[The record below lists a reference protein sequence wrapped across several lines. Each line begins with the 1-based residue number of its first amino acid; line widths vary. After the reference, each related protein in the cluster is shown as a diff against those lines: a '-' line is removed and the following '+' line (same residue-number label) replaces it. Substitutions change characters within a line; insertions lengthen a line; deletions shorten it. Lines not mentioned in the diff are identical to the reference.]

1 MRSESGFRM
10 RSVLILAVILF
21 MLLSFTSISMAGGGT
36 GAADDP
42 ARVEAN
48 KLIEKVWNVTRA
60 NPADPGAV
68 PAWYGA
74 VAGEPLLLHS
84 LSGKPSEYIVPVV
97 DRRGKVISTIG
108 VSAESGKWIWYSE
121 SYPLSKFPLV
131 DATEART
138 KVTGLLKD
146 RGISASTPAPE
157 ARMAPDKLI
166 YWFFKIGGDQPVK
179 ELYLPAFF
187 EDRPYTNL
195 EAAPWKSSRSIES
208 MNMPAPPEGDD
219 GAGREVTLTPLPGDA
234 YDIPGV
240 PYHEQQTGY
249 WCGPAALE
257 MVFDYWGEDV
267 SQSEIAGV
275 ADANSESGC
284 TNTMLARAAHF
295 SQLSTSIQ
303 NPSLHGYTAR
313 KLGYAV
319 SDNKWNSGDDFDNR
333 YSDLKTLIK
342 NNYPVLALTY
352 YDDPPSTGHFRVVK
366 GFSDTSEIFKV
377 HDPWFAG
384 TYFGPDVNF
393 NQSFFVDTLWPYS
406 GRWAMVVAP
415 LQVGLTKP
423 SSVSAGQSFQVG
435 ANVAYPGP
443 LSTLAGKYECT
454 SPTAT
459 LQLSSDYQLAGGQ
472 TADKAIAGLTSTG
485 SSGSASWTVV
495 AKNAKSST
503 GGISAVANAN
513 VEAWAGDY
521 HSYTDLI
528 GGVGTGATGTGKTF
542 YFAEGCTRP
551 GYETWLCIQNASAK
565 DAEVTVTYMLGNGQN
580 FDQQVVVPALSRGTV
595 SVNDFVKGVTD
606 PYQDVSTKV
615 VSTNGASIIV
625 ERPMYF
631 NANGINGGHDVV
643 GSNSPQNDWYFAEG
657 NTYNWNREW
666 LCLQNPGSSAAE
678 VKVDFMLG
686 DGSVQTKDYTV
697 NPLSRSTIDVNGAL
711 APVQA
716 DVSMRVHSEG
726 SPIVAERP
734 MYFTYGGK
742 WRGGT
747 NVMGASASNTSW
759 YFAEGNTRTWNDMW
773 LCIQNPNDSAA
784 TVLVTYKS
792 IYGPGTTGTYSVK
805 ARSRYTISVDAVVGD
820 DVDLGVDIHSD
831 TPVIVERPM
840 YFNYQ
845 NKWDGGHDVV
855 GCNQA
860 KTMWYFAEGCTRY
873 DSQNQ
878 FDTWICIMNPTN
890 PDTTATVTY
899 MLGTGE
905 NVTKTYD
912 VRAAQRIT
920 VDVNNDVGLGQDVS
934 AMVTCPVPI
943 IVERP
948 MYFNVRG
955 DKGGHDVMGY

>member
-10 RSVLILAVILF
+10 RSVPVLAVIL
-21 MLLSFTSISMAGGGT
+21 LLFVSFTSFAHAGGG
-36 GAADDP
+36 GGNAADS
-42 ARVEAN
+42 ARIEAN
-48 KLIEKVWNVTRA
+48 KLIEKVWDVTRA

-84 LSGKPSEYIVPVV
+84 LSGKPSEYVVPVV

-108 VSAESGKWIWYSE
+108 VSAETGKWTWYSE
-121 SYPLSKFPLV
+121 EYPFAKFPLV
-131 DATEART
+131 DAGEAMS
-138 KVTGLLKD
+138 KVTGLFRE
-146 RGISASTPAPE
+146 RGITASAPAPE
-157 ARMAPDKLI
+157 ARMAPDRLI
-166 YWFFKIGGDQPVK
+166 YWYFKIGGDQPVK
-179 ELYLPAFF
+179 EVYLPAFL

-195 EAAPWKSSRSIES
+195 EAAPWKSERSIES
-208 MNMPAPPEGDD
+208 MNMPPASEGEVG
-219 GAGREVTLTPLPGDA
+219 GADRRIDLVPLPSTDA
-234 YDIPGV
+234 YDIQGV
-240 PYHEQQTGY
+240 PYHVQQTSL
-249 WCGPAALE
+249 WCGPASLE
-257 MVFDYWGEDV
+257 MVFDYWGEDIT
-267 SQSEIAGV
+267 QSEIAGV
-275 ADANSESGC
+275 ANAGSKGC
-284 TNTMLARAAHF
+284 YTDELERAAQF

-303 NPSLHGYTAR
+303 NSSLHGYTAR

-319 SDNKWNSGDDFDNR
+319 SSNHWNSSDG
-333 YSDLKTLIK
+333 YTDLKTLIK

-352 YDDPPSTGHFRVVK
+352 YNTDHSSNHFRVVK
-366 GFSDTSEIFKV
+366 GFSDPLNTFIV
-377 HDPWFAG
+377 HDPWYTAP
-384 TYFGPDVNF
+384 YFGPDVNF
-393 NQSFFVDTLWPYS
+393 NQQTFVDDLWTTFN
-406 GRWAMVVAP
+406 RWGMVAAP
-415 LQVGLTKP
+415 LQVNLSQP

-435 ANVAYPGP
+435 ANVTYPGP
-443 LSTLAGKYECT
+443 VTPLAGQYECT
-454 SPTAT
+454 NPTAT
-459 LQLSSDYQLAGGQ
+459 LQLLSDYELAAGE
-472 TADKAIAGLTSTG
+472 TADKPIAGLTSTG
-485 SSGSASWTVV
+485 SSGSASWTAV

-503 GGISAVANAN
+503 SDISVLAKADVD
-513 VEAWAGDY
+513 AWTDHYG
-521 HSYTDLI
+521 SYTDEI
-528 GGVGTGATGTGKTF
+528 GGVGTGTTVTGKTF

-565 DAEVTVTYMLGNGQN
+565 DAQVTVTYMLGNGQN
-580 FDQQVVVPALSRGTV
+580 FDQQVVVPALARGTV
-595 SVNDFVKGVTD
+595 SVNDFIKGVTD
-606 PYQDVSTKV
+606 PYQDVSMKV

-631 NANGINGGHDVV
+631 NANSINGGHDVV
-643 GSNSPQNDWYFAEG
+643 GTNSPQSDWYFAEG

-666 LCLQNPGSSAAE
+666 LCLQNPGSSAAQIT
-678 VKVDFMLG
+678 VDYMLG
-686 DGSVQTKDYTV
+686 DGSVQTKNYTV
-697 NPLSRSTIDVNGAL
+697 NPLSRSTIDVNAAL
-711 APVQA
+711 GNQPA
-716 DVSMRVHSEG
+716 DVSMKVHSEG
-726 SPIVAERP
+726 SAVVAERP
-734 MYFTYGGK
+734 MYFTYQGK

-747 NVMGASASNTSW
+747 NVMGAPASNTDW
-759 YFAEGNTRTWNDMW
+759 LFAEGNTRTWNDMW

-784 TVLVTYKS
+784 TVEVTYKS
-792 IYGPGTTGTYSVK
+792 IYGPGTTGEYSVK
-805 ARSRYTISVDAVVGD
+805 ANSRYTISVDSVVGD

-899 MLGTGE
+899 MLGSGE

-912 VRAAQRIT
+912 VKAAQRIT

-955 DKGGHDVMGY
+955 DRGGHDVMGY

>member
-10 RSVLILAVILF
+10 RSVPVLAVIL
-21 MLLSFTSISMAGGGT
+21 LLFVSFTSFAHAGGG
-36 GAADDP
+36 GGNAAES
-42 ARVEAN
+42 ARIEAN
-48 KLIEKVWNVTRA
+48 KLIEKVWDVTRA

-84 LSGKPSEYIVPVV
+84 LSGKPSEYVVPVV

-108 VSAESGKWIWYSE
+108 VSAETGKWTWYSE
-121 SYPLSKFPLV
+121 EYPFAKFPLV
-131 DATEART
+131 DAGEAMS
-138 KVTGLLKD
+138 KVTGLFRE
-146 RGISASTPAPE
+146 RGITASAPAPE
-157 ARMAPDKLI
+157 ARMAPDRLI
-166 YWFFKIGGDQPVK
+166 YWYFKIGGDQPVK
-179 ELYLPAFF
+179 EVYLPAFL

-195 EAAPWKSSRSIES
+195 EAAPWKSERSIES
-208 MNMPAPPEGDD
+208 MNMPPASEGEVG
-219 GAGREVTLTPLPGDA
+219 GADRRIDLVPLPSTDA
-234 YDIPGV
+234 YDIQGV
-240 PYHEQQTGY
+240 PYHVQQTSL
-249 WCGPAALE
+249 WCGPASLE
-257 MVFDYWGEDV
+257 MVFDYWGEDIT
-267 SQSEIAGV
+267 QSEIAGV
-275 ADANSESGC
+275 ANAGSKGC
-284 TNTMLARAAHF
+284 YTDELERAAQF

-303 NPSLHGYTAR
+303 NSSLHGYTAR

-319 SDNKWNSGDDFDNR
+319 SSNHWNSSDG
-333 YSDLKTLIK
+333 YTDLKTLIK

-352 YDDPPSTGHFRVVK
+352 YNTDHSSNHFRVVK
-366 GFSDTSEIFKV
+366 GFSDPLNTFIV
-377 HDPWFAG
+377 HDPWYTAP
-384 TYFGPDVNF
+384 YFGPDVNF
-393 NQSFFVDTLWPYS
+393 NQQTFVDDLWTTFN
-406 GRWAMVVAP
+406 RWGMVAAP
-415 LQVGLTKP
+415 LSVGVDMPGSVTAGQTFK
-423 SSVSAGQSFQVG
+423 VSA
-435 ANVAYPGP
+435 NVTYPGP
-443 LSTLAGKYECT
+443 
-454 SPTAT
+454 SPLNGQYYCSNPTGT
-459 LQLSSDYQLAGGQ
+459 IQLSSDYELAAGE
-472 TADKAIAGLTSTG
+472 TADKTIPGLTSTG

-495 AKNAKSST
+495 AKNEKSST
-503 GGISAVANAN
+503 SGISVLAKADVD
-513 VEAWAGDY
+513 AWTNDY
-521 HSYTDLI
+521 GSYTDEI
-528 GGVGTGATGTGKTF
+528 GGIGTGTTATEKTF

-565 DAEVTVTYMLGNGQN
+565 DAQITVTYMLGNGQN
-580 FDQQVVVPALSRGTV
+580 FDQTIVVPALARGTV
-595 SVNDFVKGVTD
+595 SVNDFIKGVTD

-643 GSNSPQNDWYFAEG
+643 GTNSPQNDWYFAEG

-666 LCLQNPGSSAAE
+666 LCLQNPGSSAAQ
-678 VKVDFMLG
+678 VTVDYMLG
-686 DGSVQTKDYTV
+686 DGSVQTENYTV

-726 SPIVAERP
+726 SAIVAERP
-734 MYFTYGGK
+734 MYFTYGGYIGK

-747 NVMGASASNTSW
+747 NVMGASAPNTSW

-784 TVLVTYKS
+784 TVEVTYKS
-792 IYGPGTTGTYSVK
+792 IYGPGTTGIYSVE

-899 MLGTGE
+899 MLGSGE

-912 VRAAQRIT
+912 VKAAQRIT
-920 VDVNNDVGLGQDVS
+920 IDVNSDVGPGQDVS

-955 DKGGHDVMGY
+955 DRGGHDVMGY

>member
-1 MRSESGFRM
+1 MRSLL
-10 RSVLILAVILF
+10 VLAVILF
-21 MLLSFTSISMAGGGT
+21 MLLSFTSFAWAGGGGGIT
-36 GAADDP
+36 VDP
-42 ARVEAN
+42 ARVEAD
-48 KLIEKVWNVTRA
+48 KLIQKVWSVTRA

-84 LSGKPSEYIVPVV
+84 LSGKPSEYVVPVV

-108 VSAESGKWIWYSE
+108 VSAETGKWTWYSE
-121 SYPLSKFPLV
+121 KYPLSKFPLV
-131 DATEART
+131 GATEAMS
-138 KVTGLLKD
+138 KVTGLFKEK
-146 RGISASTPAPE
+146 GINTSAPAPE

-166 YWFFKIGGDQPVK
+166 YWYFKVEGDQPVK
-179 ELYLPAFF
+179 EVYLPAFL

-208 MNMPAPPEGDD
+208 MNMPPAPEGDD
-219 GAGREVTLTPLPGDA
+219 GTGREVTRVPLPSTDA

-240 PYHEQQTGY
+240 PYHEQQTNY
-249 WCGPAALE
+249 WCGPASLE
-257 MVFDYWGEDV
+257 MVFDYWGEDI
-267 SQSEIAGV
+267 SQTEIAGV
-275 ADANSESGC
+275 ANSDISYGSYTDEIE
-284 TNTMLARAAHF
+284 RAAQF

-319 SDNKWNSGDDFDNR
+319 SSNQWNYGSDYDNR
-333 YSDLKTLIK
+333 YSDLKGLIK
-342 NNYPVLALTY
+342 SNYPVLALTW
-352 YDDPPSTGHFRVVK
+352 YDTSHLSGHFRVVK
-366 GFSDTSEIFKV
+366 GFSDPLDTFIV
-377 HDPWFAG
+377 HDPWYTAP
-384 TYFGPDVNF
+384 YFGPDVNF
-393 NQSFFVDTLWPYS
+393 NQATFVDDLWTDFN
-406 GRWAMVVAP
+406 RWAIVAAP
-415 LQVGLTKP
+415 L
-423 SSVSAGQSFQVG
+423 SVSVNKPGSVTAGQTFQVN
-435 ANVAYPGP
+435 ANVIYPGP
-443 LSTLAGKYECT
+443 SPLNGQYPCK

-459 LQLSSDYQLAGGQ
+459 VQLSSDYQLAGGQ

-485 SSGSASWTVV
+485 SSGSASWTVQ

-503 GGISAVANAN
+503 SGISVVAKAT
-513 VEAWAGDY
+513 VKGHSGAY
-521 HSYTDLI
+521 PSYTDLI
-528 GGVGTGATGTGKTF
+528 GYTPPTGTPF

-580 FDQQVVVPALSRGTV
+580 FEQSVTVPALSRGTV
-595 SVNDFVKGVTD
+595 SVNDYIRGVTD

-631 NANGINGGHDVV
+631 NANSINGGHDVV
-643 GSNSPQNDWYFAEG
+643 GANSPQNDWYFAEG
-657 NTYNWNREW
+657 NTYNWNHEW
-666 LCLQNPGSSAAE
+666 LCLQNPGSSAAS
-678 VKVDFMLG
+678 VTVDYMLG
-686 DGSVQTKDYTV
+686 DGSVQTKNYTV
-697 NPLSRSTIDVNGAL
+697 NLLSRSTIDVNTAL
-711 APVQA
+711 GNKPA
-716 DVSMRVHSEG
+716 DVSMKVHSEG
-726 SPIVAERP
+726 GPIVAERP
-734 MYFTYGGK
+734 MYFTYQGK

-747 NVMGASASNTSW
+747 NVMGATASDTNW

-773 LCIQNPNDSAA
+773 LCIQNPNEEAA
-784 TVLVTYKS
+784 VIEVTYKS
-792 IYGPGTTGTYSVK
+792 IYGPGTTATYSVK
-805 ARSRYTISVDAVVGD
+805 AKSRYTISVDAVVGN
-820 DVDLGVDIHSD
+820 DVDLGVDILSD
-831 TPVIVERPM
+831 YPVIVERPM

-860 KTMWYFAEGCTRY
+860 KTIWYFAEGCTRY

-878 FDTWICIMNPTN
+878 FDTWICIMNPTE

-920 VDVNNDVGLGQDVS
+920 VDVNNDVGVGQDVS

-955 DKGGHDVMGY
+955 DKGGHDMMGY

>member
-10 RSVLILAVILF
+10 RGVPVLAVILF
-21 MLLSFTSISMAGGGT
+21 MLLSFTSFAWAGGGT
-36 GAADDP
+36 GAAEDP

-48 KLIEKVWNVTRA
+48 KLIEKVWDVTRA

-74 VAGEPLLLHS
+74 VAGEPFLLRS
-84 LSGKPSEYIVPVV
+84 FSGKPSEYIVPVI
-97 DRRGKVISTIG
+97 DRRGRVVSTIG
-108 VSAESGKWIWYSE
+108 VSAETGKWTWYSE
-121 SYPLSKFPLV
+121 NYPLAKFPLV
-131 DATEART
+131 GATEARI
-138 KVTGLLKD
+138 KVSGLLKD
-146 RGISASTPAPE
+146 RGITAGAPAPE

-166 YWFFKIGGDQPVK
+166 YWYFKIGGDQPVK
-179 ELYLPAFF
+179 EVYLPAFL

-195 EAAPWKSSRSIES
+195 EAAPWKSERSIES
-208 MNMPAPPEGDD
+208 MNMPAAPEGDD
-219 GAGREVTLTPLPGDA
+219 GAGREVTVPLPSTDA
-234 YDIPGV
+234 YDIQGV
-240 PYHEQQTGY
+240 PYHVQQTNL
-249 WCGPAALE
+249 WCGPASLE

-267 SQSEIAGV
+267 SQAEIAGV
-275 ADANSESGC
+275 ANAGDEGVY
-284 TNTMLARAAHF
+284 TDELVRAAHF
-295 SQLSTSIQ
+295 SQLSTSFQ

-319 SDNKWNSGDDFDNR
+319 SDNQWSSGDG
-333 YSDLKTLIK
+333 YTDLKTLIK

-352 YDDPPSTGHFRVVK
+352 YDTGHSSNHFRVVK
-366 GFSDTSEIFKV
+366 GFSDPLNTFIV
-377 HDPWFAG
+377 HDPWYNAP
-384 TYFGPDVNF
+384 YFGPDVNF
-393 NQSFFVDTLWPYS
+393 NQQTFVDNLWTTFN
-406 GRWAMVVAP
+406 RWGMVAAP
-415 LQVGLTKP
+415 LQVSLSKP

-435 ANVAYPGP
+435 TNVAYPGP
-443 LSTLAGKYECT
+443 VTPLAGQYECT
-454 SPTAT
+454 NPTAT

-472 TADKAIAGLTSTG
+472 TADQAIAGLTSTG
-485 SSGSASWTVV
+485 SSGTADWTVV

-503 GGISAVANAN
+503 SGISAMAKANA
-513 VEAWAGDY
+513 AGWSNDY

-528 GGVGTGATGTGKTF
+528 GGVGTGAVGTGKTF

-580 FDQQVVVPALSRGTV
+580 FDQSVVVPAQARGTV
-595 SVNDFVKGVTD
+595 SVNDFIRSVTD

-631 NANGINGGHDVV
+631 NANSINGGHDVV
-643 GSNSPQNDWYFAEG
+643 GTNSPQNDWYFAEG

-678 VKVDFMLG
+678 VTVDFMLG

-734 MYFTYGGK
+734 MYFTYRGK

-747 NVMGASASNTSW
+747 NVMGASASNSSW

-792 IYGPGTTGTYSVK
+792 IYGPGLTGTYSVK
-805 ARSRYTISVDAVVGD
+805 AQSRYTISVDAVVGD
-820 DVDLGVDIHSD
+820 DVDLGVDILSD
-831 TPVIVERPM
+831 YPVIVERPM

-878 FDTWICIMNPTN
+878 FDTWICIMNPTD
-890 PDTTATVTY
+890 PDTEATVTY

-905 NVTKTYD
+905 NVTKTYK
-912 VRAAQRIT
+912 VKAAQRIT

>member
-10 RSVLILAVILF
+10 RSVLVLAVILI
-21 MLLSFTSISMAGGGT
+21 MLLSFTSFAWAGGAGGT
-36 GAADDP
+36 AADS
-42 ARVEAN
+42 ARVEAD

-108 VSAESGKWIWYSE
+108 VSAETGKWTWYSE
-121 SYPLSKFPLV
+121 EYPLSKFPLV
-131 DATEART
+131 DAGEAMS
-138 KVTGLLKD
+138 KVTGLFRE
-146 RGISASTPAPE
+146 RGITASAPAPE

-166 YWFFKIGGDQPVK
+166 YWYFKVGGDQPVK
-179 ELYLPAFF
+179 EVYLPAFL

-195 EAAPWKSSRSIES
+195 DAAPWESSRSIES
-208 MNMPAPPEGDD
+208 MNMPAPPEGDS
-219 GAGREVTLTPLPGDA
+219 GTGREVTVPLPSTDA
-234 YDIPGV
+234 YDIQGV
-240 PYHEQQTGY
+240 PYHVQKTSL
-249 WCGPAALE
+249 WCGPASLE
-257 MVFDYWGEDV
+257 MVFDYWGEDID
-267 SQSEIAGV
+267 QAEIAGV
-275 ADANSESGC
+275 A
-284 TNTMLARAAHF
+284 NTASDGTYTDELVRAAHF

-319 SDNKWNSGDDFDNR
+319 SYKQWADGSAYYNNR
-333 YSDLKTLIK
+333 YSDLKSLIK

-352 YDDPPSTGHFRVVK
+352 YSESSHNGHFRVVK
-366 GFSDTSEIFKV
+366 GFSDPLDTFIV
-377 HDPWFAG
+377 HDPWYTAP
-384 TYFGPDVNF
+384 YFGPDVNF
-393 NQSFFVDTLWPYS
+393 SQSFFVDDLWTDFD
-406 GRWAMVVAP
+406 RWGMVAAP
-415 LQVGLTKP
+415 L
-423 SSVSAGQSFQVG
+423 SVSVDKPGSVTAGQTFQVS
-435 ANVAYPGP
+435 ANVTYPGP
-443 LSTLAGKYECT
+443 SPLNEKYPCT

-459 LQLSSDYQLAGGQ
+459 IQLSSDYQLANGQ

-485 SSGSASWTVV
+485 SSGSAGWTVV

-503 GGISAVANAN
+503 SGISATATASVAG
-513 VEAWAGDY
+513 WSSDY
-521 HSYTDLI
+521 HSYADLI
-528 GGVGTGATGTGKTF
+528 GGVGTGTTGAEMPF

-820 DVDLGVDIHSD
+820 DVDLGVDILSD
-831 TPVIVERPM
+831 YPVIVERPM

>member
-10 RSVLILAVILF
+10 RSVLVLAVILF

-36 GAADDP
+36 GAAEDP

-74 VAGEPLLLHS
+74 VAGEPLLLRS
-84 LSGKPSEYIVPVV
+84 FSGKPSEYIVPVI
-97 DRRGKVISTIG
+97 DRRGRVISTIG
-108 VSAESGKWIWYSE
+108 VSAEAGKWTWYSE
-121 SYPLSKFPLV
+121 EYPLSKFPLV
-131 DATEART
+131 GATEART
-138 KVTGLLKD
+138 KVSGLLKE
-146 RGISASTPAPE
+146 RGISARAPAPE

-166 YWFFKIGGDQPVK
+166 YWYFKIGGDQPVR
-179 ELYLPAFF
+179 EVYLPAFI
-187 EDRPYTNL
+187 EDRSYTNL

-208 MNMPAPPEGDD
+208 MNIPAPPEGT
-219 GAGREVTLTPLPGDA
+219 RESADRRIGSVPLPSTDA
-234 YDIPGV
+234 YDIQGV
-240 PYHEQQTGY
+240 PYHEQQTSY
-249 WCGPAALE
+249 WCGSASLE
-257 MVFDYWGEDV
+257 MVFDYWGEDIT
-267 SQSEIAGV
+267 QSEIAGV
-275 ADANSESGC
+275 ANSDPSYGC
-284 TNTMLARAAHF
+284 YTNELERAAHF

-303 NPSLHGYTAR
+303 DPSLHGYTAR

-319 SDNKWNSGDDFDNR
+319 SSNQWNSGDG
-333 YSDLKTLIK
+333 YTDLKTLIK
-342 NNYPVLALTY
+342 NNYPVLALTW
-352 YDDPPSTGHFRVVK
+352 YDSSHSNGHFRVVK
-366 GFSDTSEIFKV
+366 GFSDPLKTFIV
-377 HDPWFAG
+377 HDPWYSAP
-384 TYFGPDVNF
+384 YFGPDVNF
-393 NQSFFVDTLWPYS
+393 NQQMFVDDLWTKFN
-406 GRWAMVVAP
+406 RWGMVAAP
-415 LQVGLTKP
+415 LQVSLSKP

-435 ANVAYPGP
+435 TNVAYPGP
-443 LSTLAGKYECT
+443 VTPLAGQYECT
-454 SPTAT
+454 NPTAT

-472 TADKAIAGLTSTG
+472 TADQAIAGLTSTG
-485 SSGSASWTVV
+485 SSGTAGWTVV

-503 GGISAVANAN
+503 SGISAMAKANA
-513 VEAWAGDY
+513 AGWSNDY

-528 GGVGTGATGTGKTF
+528 GGVGTGAVGTGKTF

-580 FDQQVVVPALSRGTV
+580 FDQSVVVPAQARGTV
-595 SVNDFVKGVTD
+595 SVNDFIRSVTD

-631 NANGINGGHDVV
+631 NANSINGGHDVV
-643 GSNSPQNDWYFAEG
+643 GTNSPQNDWYFAEG

-678 VKVDFMLG
+678 VTVDFMLG

-734 MYFTYGGK
+734 MYFTYRGK

-747 NVMGASASNTSW
+747 NVMGASASNSSW

-792 IYGPGTTGTYSVK
+792 IYGPGLTGTYSVK
-805 ARSRYTISVDAVVGD
+805 AQSRYTISVDAVVGD
-820 DVDLGVDIHSD
+820 DVDLGVDILSD
-831 TPVIVERPM
+831 YPVIVERPM

-878 FDTWICIMNPTN
+878 FDTWICIMNPTD
-890 PDTTATVTY
+890 PDTEATVTY

-905 NVTKTYD
+905 NVTKTYK
-912 VRAAQRIT
+912 VKAAQRIT